1 MWNLKYEPNG
11 MYLQKQKQIQRH
23 REQIVV
29 PRGKEGAGRTDS
41 VFGISRCKLLY
52 IGWIN
57 KKVLLRNTRNHIQLP
72 VINHNG
78 KEYKKEYICVCITG
92 SPLYSRN

>member
-1 MWNLKYEPNG
+1 

-23 REQIVV
+23 REQMVV

-52 IGWIN
+52 MGWIN

-78 KEYKKEYICVCITG
+78 KEYKKEYVCV
-92 SPLYSRN
+92 